1 MDIGYAGAFAG
12 GILTLF
18 SPCSALLLPA
28 FFAYAFSTPRTL
40 VVRTG
45 VFYAGLVS
53 TLVPLG
59 VFAGVLGGLLTQHRY
74 VLVTTAAVLVMAL
87 GLVQILGIPMPA
99 LFRRGAPSGTSRLS
113 VYVLGAVYGVA
124 GVCTGPILGSIL
136 TVAAVGSSAVY
147 GGILLALYALGM
159 ALPLFILALVWD
171 KLGISGRS
179 WLRPRPLTIGRWSNS
194 WIMIISGFLAIGIGV
209 LLLLTNG
216 TATLGGVLSVGDQ
229 FALET
234 AMSET
239 IGSVSNIAFMTIA
252 AVLLVLAA
260 LLYRR
265 RMRAHRSSGNPAD
278 NVGVQSTGGKTRE
291 DR

>member
-28 FFAYAFSTPRTL
+28 FFAYAFSTPSTL

-59 VFAGVLGGLLTQHRY
+59 IFAGVLGGLVTQHRG

-87 GLVQILGIPMPA
+87 GVVQILGIRMPA
-99 LFRRGAPSGTSRLS
+99 ILHSGAPSGTSRLS

-124 GVCTGPILGSIL
+124 GVCTGPILGSVL
-136 TVAAVGSSAVY
+136 TVAAVGGSAVY

-171 KLGISGRS
+171 RLGVSGSR

-194 WIMIISGFLAIGIGV
+194 WIMVISGILAIGIGI

-216 TATLGGVLSVGDQ
+216 TSTLGGVLGVGDQ
-229 FALET
+229 FAIET
-234 AMSET
+234 AMSQT
-239 IGSVSNIAFMTIA
+239 VGTVPNIAFVAFA
-252 AVLLVLAA
+252 AVLLLVVA

-265 RMRAHRSSGNPAD
+265 RMLNHNTSERPAD
-278 NVGVQSTGGKTRE
+278 KVGVSTNRKQ
-291 DR
+291 DS

>member
-59 VFAGVLGGLLTQHRY
+59 IFAGVLGGLLTQHRD
-74 VLVTTAAVLVMAL
+74 VLVTTAALLVMAL
-87 GLVQILGIPMPA
+87 GAVQILGIRMPA
-99 LFRRGAPSGTSRLS
+99 LFRRGTPSGTSRLS
-113 VYVLGAVYGVA
+113 VYVLGSVYGVA

-136 TVAAVGSSAVY
+136 TIAAVGSNGVY

-171 KLGISGRS
+171 RLGISGRK
-179 WLRPRPLTIGRWSNS
+179 WLRPRPLAIGSWSNS
-194 WIMIISGFLAIGIGV
+194 WIMIISGILAIGIGI
-209 LLLLTNG
+209 LLLMTNG
-216 TATLGGVLSVGDQ
+216 TSTLGGVLSVGDQ

-234 AMSET
+234 TMSQT
-239 IGSVSNIAFMTIA
+239 IGTVSNIAFIAIA
-252 AVLLVLAA
+252 AVLLLVAA

-265 RMRAHRSSGNPAD
+265 RMRTHKTSDHPAD
-278 NVGVQSTGGKTRE
+278 RVGAQDHRE
-291 DR
+291 ENS

>member
-28 FFAYAFSTPRTL
+28 FFAYAFSTPRAL

-59 VFAGVLGGLLTQHRY
+59 IFAGVLGGLLTQHRD
-74 VLVTTAAVLVMAL
+74 VLVTTAAILVMVL
-87 GLVQILGIPMPA
+87 GLVQILGIRMPA

-159 ALPLFILALVWD
+159 ALPLFILALMWD
-171 KLGISGRS
+171 KLGISGRR

-194 WIMIISGFLAIGIGV
+194 WIMVISGLLAIGIGI

-216 TATLGGVLSVGDQ
+216 TTTLGGVLSVGDQ

-234 AMSET
+234 AMSQT
-239 IGSVSNIAFMTIA
+239 VGTVSNIAFMAIA
-252 AVLLVLAA
+252 AILLLVAV

-265 RMRAHRSSGNPAD
+265 RMRANRTSARPAD
-278 NVGVQSTGGKTRE
+278 KVGISSDKEQDS
-291 DR
+291 